1 MTEKEKMIRGELY
14 APGDPVL
21 LAARMRARA
30 LCRRYNQMEEG
41 HWEEREALTREL
53 FGAAGADPYL
63 EPGFRC
69 DYGFN
74 IWVGDNFY
82 ANFDCVMLDAAPIT
96 IGDNCMIA
104 PQVGI
109 YTATHPIDPQA
120 RNSGREFARPVTI
133 GNNVWIGG
141 HAVINPGVTIGNN
154 VVVASGAV
162 VIRDVPDNVVVGG
175 TPARILKQV

>member
-63 EPGFRC
+63 C
-69 DYGFN
+69 LFN
-74 IWVGDNFY
+74 
-82 ANFDCVMLDAAPIT
+82 T
-96 IGDNCMIA
+96 
-104 PQVGI
+104 
-109 YTATHPIDPQA
+109 
-120 RNSGREFARPVTI
+120 
-133 GNNVWIGG
+133 
-141 HAVINPGVTIGNN
+141 NPTP
-154 VVVASGAV
+154 
-162 VIRDVPDNVVVGG
+162 RDVEHGRLPG
-175 TPARILKQV
+175 AA